1 MITNR
6 NFFSAVCF
14 VLLVMTFPVF
24 SEDAPE
30 KGFKI
35 TKDTVLNVG
44 IAISPEFES
53 NITKASEDTVT
64 TQTSSSKGEDGT
76 MTETTTQKNT
86 EIISDMILHYSPS
99 LRIKLD
105 DDKKTLGF
113 SLLFDYNHYL
123 GIEDKK
129 TSKKLSELDIKAELL
144 GEFNKD
150 GLVIFDFKDTLSRS
164 STPDG
169 QELQGKNRNLLN
181 SFDLGVAFKSVEDVL
196 YGKIKLGFDINYLE
210 QSKSN
215 AAYKDYNYIAPFLDL
230 FGRWK
235 FLPKT
240 MGFASVSTKYQDY
253 YESSIRSTSRA
264 VPINVFVGVM
274 GQISPY
280 ISSKLA
286 IGYSV
291 NIGDSV
297 HNDYNANAEM
307 VFKYKDTGLVIG
319 YLKTMRPSAYFQ
331 YNSTHKAYLTFK
343 QKFAKHFLASLN
355 FNYSYIMYGKNVE
368 FKDKENYTQAEDGS
382 FQKVEE
388 LEDGSTITYTTLMP
402 KGNRRDHL
410 INFSPAL
417 SYAILPWLG
426 LKLSYN
432 LEYKD
437 TDYVRTST
445 TNYNHATDAEK
456 NYTKKTDT
464 HYDYIDHR
472 VMLSVVLDY

>member
-14 VLLVMTFPVF
+14 VLIVMFFPAFVF
-24 SEDAPE
+24 SDDAPE
-30 KGFKI
+30 KGFKL

-53 NITKASEDTVT
+53 NITKASEDTVET
-64 TQTSSSKGEDGT
+64 DTRVEDGK
-76 MTETTTQKNT
+76 EQKT

-113 SLLFDYNHYL
+113 ALLFDYNHYL

-169 QELQGKNRNLLN
+169 QELSGKNRNLLN
-181 SFDLGVAFKSVEDVL
+181 SFDLGVAVKSVEDVM
-196 YGKIKLGFDINYLE
+196 YGKVKLGFDINYLE

-215 AAYKDYNYIAPFLDL
+215 AVYKDYNYIAPFLDL

-240 MGFASVSTKYQDY
+240 MAFASFSTKYQDY

-264 VPINVFVGVM
+264 VPINLFVGVM

-331 YNSTHKAYLTFK
+331 YNSTHKAYLNFK
-343 QKFAKHFLASLN
+343 QKFAKYFLASLN

-368 FKDKENYTQAEDGS
+368 FKNRDNYTQASDGS
-382 FQKVEE
+382 FQKIEE

-437 TDYVRTST
+437 TDYTRTST
-445 TNYNHATDAEK
+445 TDYNHATDAEK
-456 NYTKKTDT
+456 NYTKKTAT

>member
-1 MITNR
+1 MITKR
-6 NFFSAVCF
+6 NLFSAVCF
-14 VLLVMTFPVF
+14 VLIVMFFPAFVF
-24 SEDAPE
+24 SDDAPE

-44 IAISPEFES
+44 IAINPEFES

-64 TQTSSSKGEDGT
+64 TDTRVENGAEK
-76 MTETTTQKNT
+76 KA

-105 DDKKTLGF
+105 DDKKTIGF

-123 GIEDKK
+123 GLEDKK
-129 TSKKLSELDIKAELL
+129 TSKKLSELDIRSDLL

-150 GLVIFDFKDTLSRS
+150 GLVIFDFKNSLSRS

-169 QELQGKNRNLLN
+169 QELQGKNRNLLD
-181 SFDLGVAFKSVEDVL
+181 SFDIGVAFKSVEDVL

-210 QSKSN
+210 QSKNN
-215 AAYKDYNYIAPFLDL
+215 AVYKDYNYISPLLNL

-240 MGFASVSTKYQDY
+240 MAFASFAVRYQDY
-253 YESSIRSTSRA
+253 YESSIRDTSRA
-264 VPINVFVGVM
+264 VPINIFLGVM
-274 GQISPY
+274 GQITPY
-280 ISSKLA
+280 LSSKLA
-286 IGYSV
+286 AGYSV
-291 NIGDSV
+291 NVGDSA
-297 HNDYNANAEM
+297 HHDYNMNAELI
-307 VFKYKDTGLVIG
+307 FKYQDTGLVVG

-343 QKFAKHFLASLN
+343 QKFAKKFLASLN
-355 FNYSYIMYGKNVE
+355 FNYSYIMYGKNIE
-368 FKDKENYTQAEDGS
+368 FKDRDEYTQASDGS
-382 FQKVEE
+382 YQKVNEM
-388 LEDGSTITYTTLMP
+388 EDGSTITYSVVMP
-402 KGNRRDHL
+402 DGKRRDHL
-410 INFSPAL
+410 INLIPAL
-417 SYAILPWLG
+417 SYAIFPWFG
-426 LKLSYN
+426 LKLEYN

-437 TDYVRTST
+437 TDYTRTST

-456 NYTKKTDT
+456 NYTKTTAT

-472 VMLSVVLDY
+472 VMLSIVLDY

>member
-1 MITNR
+1 MITKR

-14 VLLVMTFPVF
+14 VLVVMFFPVSAF
-24 SEDAPE
+24 SDDAPE

-44 IAISPEFES
+44 IAINPEFES
-53 NITKASEDTVT
+53 NITKASEDTVVT
-64 TQTSSSKGEDGT
+64 DTRVEDGK
-76 MTETTTQKNT
+76 EQKT

-105 DDKKTLGF
+105 DDKKTFGF

-123 GIEDKK
+123 GIEDSK
-129 TSKKLSELDIKAELL
+129 TSKKLSELDIKSELL

-150 GLVIFDFKDTLSRS
+150 GMVIFDFKNSLSRS

-169 QELQGKNRNLLN
+169 QELSGKNRNLLD

-210 QSKSN
+210 QSKDN
-215 AAYKDYNYIAPFLDL
+215 AVYKDYNYISPFLDL

-240 MGFASVSTKYQDY
+240 MAFASVAVRYQDY
-253 YESSIRSTSRA
+253 YESSIRDTSRA
-264 VPINVFVGVM
+264 VPMNIFLGVM
-274 GQISPY
+274 GQITPY
-280 ISSKLA
+280 LSSKLA
-286 IGYSV
+286 AGYSV
-291 NIGDSV
+291 NFGDSI
-297 HNDYNANAEM
+297 HNDYNMNAELI
-307 VFKYKDTGLVIG
+307 FKYQDTGLVIG

-331 YNSTHKAYLTFK
+331 YNSTHKAYLNFK
-343 QKFAKHFLASLN
+343 QKFAKYFLASLN
-355 FNYSYIMYGKNVE
+355 FSYSYIMFGKNVE
-368 FKDKENYTQAEDGS
+368 FKDREGYTQGNDGS
-382 FQKVEE
+382 FEKVET
-388 LEDGSTITYTTLMP
+388 LEDGSTVTYTTLMS

-410 INFSPAL
+410 INLSPAL

-432 LEYKD
+432 FEYKD

-445 TNYNHATDAEK
+445 TNYNHATDADR
-456 NYTKKTDT
+456 NYTKKTTT

-472 VMLSVVLDY
+472 VMLSIVLDY